1 MTKKI
6 DVLAYIRWYTEKLG
20 EAPTQDEMAEA
31 LGVTKPAIRRHLR
44 KLAAEGKLAYD
55 AGVARSYRVL

>member
-1 MTKKI
+1 MTKHI
-6 DVLAYIRWYTEKLG
+6 DVLAYIKWYTNDRG
-20 EAPTQDEMAEA
+20 YAPSQEVIAAA
-31 LGVTKPAIRRHLR
+31 LNVSKPTIRRRIR

>member
-1 MTKKI
+1 MTKTI
-6 DVLAYIRWYTEKLG
+6 DVLAFIKWY
-20 EAPTQDEMAEA
+20 QDEFGYAPSQADMVKG
-31 LGVTKPAIRRHLR
+31 LGVTKPTIRRRIR